1 MTIIKACGF
10 YAKHIVKQRLAY
22 LLNNMLIFVQ
32 ILPFIIFCYFLT
44 VLFSIHLY
52 LVVFNIFIWN
62 WVLTV
67 NFSWSGNYSHKS
79 KIIFQFLSHFCLELA
94 QCQAL
99 TQCQALALHQLKSGD
114 LKRSLW
120 SSSSTPAEIWRS
132 FDKDLLS
139 STILTIILF
148 SDRYLVIIIPLITLQ

>member
-1 MTIIKACGF
+1 
-10 YAKHIVKQRLAY
+10 
-22 LLNNMLIFVQ
+22 MLIFVQ

-120 SSSSTPAEIWRS
+120 SSSSTSAEIWRS
-132 FDKDLLS
+132 FDKDYPYDHLVLWQIS
-139 STILTIILF
+139 GDHHTAHHPTIISSKLF
-148 SDRYLVIIIPLITLQ
+148 LVQ